1 MGDFGGELFDQ
12 LRIDVA
18 ALHPA
23 LQLDASGS
31 YFSTCQK
38 LRAALKQHL
47 RQSMG
52 IEHDLFLTSNAT
64 AGLVTTIAGLS
75 LDGIGLN
82 LERAAYPGY
91 APIRRFGSVSM
102 KSEAI
107 LWTHVDPLSGHISS
121 FEKSN
126 RLSVLDA
133 SQSFGTICWH
143 REAFIADI
151 VVSGLQKHA
160 GIAAGLGILAIRKDL
175 ECKGLRHLASVAEQ
189 GTVSHHVMQSAL
201 ERSEGS
207 RARLFNRLVLNV
219 YDELIQQ
226 LSAYGIE
233 TVTPVGANLP
243 FVCVTGQFLG
253 DIGSRS
259 AEAGLSAKYFRDPG
273 ILRISGYAPGFK
285 GDPPLD
291 RSDALADVL
300 MPLKRKE

>member
-1 MGDFGGELFDQ
+1 MGDFGGEMFNQ

-23 LQLDASGS
+23 LQLDESGS
-31 YFSTCQK
+31 YFSACQN
-38 LRAALKQHL
+38 LREALKQRL

-52 IEHDLFLTSNAT
+52 IEHDLFLTSNT
-64 AGLVTTIAGLS
+64 TSGLVTTIAGLS
-75 LDGIGLN
+75 FDGIGLN
-82 LERAAYPGY
+82 LERATYPGY
-91 APIRRFGSVSM
+91 ASIRRFGSVSM
-102 KSEAI
+102 KNEAT
-107 LWTHVDPLSGHISS
+107 LWTHVDPLSGHVSS
-121 FEKSN
+121 FGKN
-126 RLSVLDA
+126 NGLSVLDA
-133 SQSFGTICWH
+133 SQSFGTVCWH
-143 REAFIADI
+143 SEAFLADI

-160 GIAAGLGILAIRKDL
+160 GIAAGLGILAIRKGL
-175 ECKGLRHLASVAEQ
+175 ECKGLRHMASVAEH
-189 GTVSHHVMQSAL
+189 GTVSQHVMQSAL

-226 LSAYGIE
+226 LSAYGVE

-243 FVCVTGQFLG
+243 FVCVKGQFPG

-285 GDPPLD
+285 DDPPLD

-300 MPLKRKE
+300 MSLKPKE